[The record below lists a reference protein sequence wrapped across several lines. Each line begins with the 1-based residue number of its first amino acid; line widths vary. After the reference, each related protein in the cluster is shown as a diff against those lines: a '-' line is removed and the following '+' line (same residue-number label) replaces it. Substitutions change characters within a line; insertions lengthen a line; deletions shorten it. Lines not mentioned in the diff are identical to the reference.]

1 MTTTSYWPDTTD
13 LLPEAP
19 ELELNALVVV
29 TQPNGR
35 RFLARTARAW
45 HGEGA
50 VYLWLWQQDYNDWCR
65 PVPSASA
72 VVITAP
78 REWVTP
84 YRRWRSVRETQVP
97 GEPEDTI
104 IDGLVL
110 NRRQK

>member
-1 MTTTSYWPDTTD
+1 MTTTTYWPDTTD
-13 LLPEAP
+13 LPPEAP

-45 HGEGA
+45 HGGE
-50 VYLWLWQQDYNDWCR
+50 VYLWLWQQRYR
-65 PVPSASA
+65 FGTPLPSAA
-72 VVITAP
+72 CFTASVP

-84 YRRWRSVRETQVP
+84 YRRWRPVRETQVP

-110 NRRQK
+110 NRMRDE